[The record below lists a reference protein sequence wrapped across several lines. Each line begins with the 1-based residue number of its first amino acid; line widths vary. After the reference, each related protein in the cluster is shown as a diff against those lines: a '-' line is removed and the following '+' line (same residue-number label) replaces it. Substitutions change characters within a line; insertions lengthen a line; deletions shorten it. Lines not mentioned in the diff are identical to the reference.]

1 MLRSPNARQVSATDV
16 VGVAGLADV
25 GGDEA
30 GVLETAGRGLPGGG
44 VDVGEGDA
52 RALGDV
58 AAGDRQPDAV
68 RGAGDD
74 RDLVLEPHAGLP
86 IASRVAHEVKVSSPR
101 KRGPITTVSGI
112 WVPQHKRVDAR
123 P

>member
-30 GVLETAGRGLPGGG
+30 GVPERAGGSLAGGG
-44 VDVGEGDA
+44 VDIGDGDA
-52 RALGDV
+52 PALGDV

-74 RDLVLEPHAGLP
+74 RDLVLEPHAGLRLSVNGSTRTATVVP
-86 IASRVAHEVKVSSPR
+86 AHSAS
-101 KRGPITTVSGI
+101 
-112 WVPQHKRVDAR
+112 
-123 P
+123 